1 MNAQQAGR
9 QVERELLILLRHMNM
24 TRPRGPRKQAVLD
37 RSAYVLLTRIEAEGR
52 PMSIPD
58 LVEAFGLAPST
69 LNRQT
74 AALLKNGL
82 VERTVDPNGSIAH
95 KFRITEEGFT
105 RLTAERDISASGLA
119 EVLQGW
125 TPERLERFID
135 DLEQFNT
142 DIERLTGRPW
152 PRANR
157 TTN

>member
-1 MNAQQAGR
+1 MDAQQAGR
-9 QVERELLILLRHMNM
+9 RMERELLILLRHMNM
-24 TRPRGPRKQAVLD
+24 TAPRGPRKQSALD
-37 RSAYVLLTRIEAEGR
+37 RSAYILLTRIEAEGR

-95 KFRITEEGFT
+95 KFRITDEGFS
-105 RLTAERDISASGLA
+105 RLAAERDTTAAGLA
-119 EVLQGW
+119 EVLSNW
-125 TPERLERFID
+125 TPERLERFVD

-142 DIERLTGRPW
+142 DIERLTGRTW
-152 PRANR
+152 PRTGR
-157 TTN
+157 PTG